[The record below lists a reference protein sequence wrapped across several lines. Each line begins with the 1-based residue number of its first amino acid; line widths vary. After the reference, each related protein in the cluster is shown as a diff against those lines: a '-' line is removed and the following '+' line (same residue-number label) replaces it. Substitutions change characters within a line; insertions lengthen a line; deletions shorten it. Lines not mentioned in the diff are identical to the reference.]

1 MILISIKQQEA
12 IKIKIKMISI
22 LISMI
27 IINRKKKLKKMQ
39 FQIYL
44 IFQEEDLYHKL
55 IILNKLF
62 NNKMLSTFLIMERVL
77 QDLLRNRTISI
88 KIHSKMFLALEV
100 KILSIKI
107 YKLMYHRCNRR
118 KCSSNHLIN
127 KTKKS
132 QNSFP
137 TLYLC
142 HKYNPIL
149 VNNNYFI
156 NNKYL
161 VE

>member
-27 IINRKKKLKKMQ
+27 IINRKKKPKKMQ

-62 NNKMLSTFLIMERVL
+62 NNKMLLTFLIMERVL

-88 KIHSKMFLALEV
+88 KIHSKMFLVLEV

-107 YKLMYHRCNRR
+107 YKVMYHRCNRR

-127 KTKKS
+127 KAKKS